1 MAHTIRRA
9 DYFYTTIDDEPGEA
23 YQLLSEL
30 AGLGVNLLAFT
41 GMPVGPMRTQLT
53 LFPEDSSKMLDAAR
67 KAGWILDG
75 PHTALL
81 VQGDDELGAFAKIHV
96 KLYEAKVN
104 VYASSGVADGRGAYG
119 YLLYVRPEEFERAA
133 TAMGL

>member
-41 GMPVGPMRTQLT
+41 GMPVGPMRTQLS
-53 LFPEDSSKMLDAAR
+53 LFPEDSSKMMDAAR

>member
-1 MAHTIRRA
+1 M
-9 DYFYTTIDDEPGEA
+9 
-23 YQLLSEL
+23 
-30 AGLGVNLLAFT
+30 
-41 GMPVGPMRTQLT
+41 M
-53 LFPEDSSKMLDAAR
+53 DAAR